1 VESAVIDPL
10 IFAAYLI
17 VAGVGS
23 VFAVSQIIR
32 IARKGG
38 PHGTRSRAAAERLD
52 LFPPDVELGAVQR
65 TDADAVT
72 VSDPDC
78 APDADRIRNAEPAA
92 LANLRAV
99 ARAHPHADRRA
110 VIDAYH
116 RGYRNGI
123 AAAEA
128 EFERVIVSSGERR
141 SAVLRNGVDDL

>member
-1 VESAVIDPL
+1 MIDPL

-23 VFAVSQIIR
+23 VFAVSQLIR

-78 APDADRIRNAEPAA
+78 APDADRIVDTEPHAFAE
-92 LANLRAV
+92 LRAV
-99 ARAHPHADRRA
+99 VSAYPHADRRA

-116 RGYRNGI
+116 RGFCSGLT
-123 AAAEA
+123 AAEA
-128 EFERVIVSSGERR
+128 ELERVIVSSGERR
-141 SAVLRNGVDDL
+141 SAVLRNGVDDV

>member
-1 VESAVIDPL
+1 MIDPL

-23 VFAVSQIIR
+23 VFAVSQLIR

-78 APDADRIRNAEPAA
+78 APDADRIRNAIRPFTKAG
-92 LANLRAV
+92 RQRDAV
-99 ARAHPHADRRA
+99 AEA
-110 VIDAYH
+110 VIRSLTELERKRFADPH
-116 RGYRNGI
+116 RYRNARTG
-123 AAAEA
+123 
-128 EFERVIVSSGERR
+128 FGGSH
-141 SAVLRNGVDDL
+141 